1 MTGICCIIF
10 PKVFFCYLE
19 TFFTIQ
25 SLGVIL
31 CRKLWLIIIFWL
43 MIWLVLLR
51 KSSKKNIWN
60 FPDLVGGWVWK
71 SPFSRFKKIKN
82 MLSKCIKMPKYSFK
96 RNLFFAIWGGV
107 SDWFWPTHHPTHLT
121 CITVAAPRIV
131 SAALSI
137 VLAAPLCQPYRKF
150 LIFFL
155 TLP

>member
-31 CRKLWLIIIFWL
+31 CRKLWLVIIFWL

-71 SPFSRFKKIKN
+71 SSFSRFKKIKN

-96 RNLFFAIWGGV
+96 RYLFFAIWGGV
-107 SDWFWPTHHPTHLT
+107 TDWVWPTHHTSHALKGDQANFYFFKKIKNMLSK
-121 CITVAAPRIV
+121 CIKMPKYSFKRY
-131 SAALSI
+131 L
-137 VLAAPLCQPYRKF
+137 
-150 LIFFL
+150 FFAI
-155 TLP
+155 